1 MTIAGI
7 WSTRYTFEKEAIFQD
22 VAFCYMQQT
31 NSLLISQSK
40 FQMNNFF
47 SLHYLLFTKEFF
59 ALLNCCLFRIVDF
72 LSTVSLP
79 NAYAYSSNII
89 RFHFIMPWFISIYLY
104 SLKAQRCALYTHMH

>member
-7 WSTRYTFEKEAIFQD
+7 CSTRYTFQKEAIFQD

-47 SLHYLLFTKEFF
+47 NLHYLLFYQRILCFVE
-59 ALLNCCLFRIVDF
+59 LLLVQN
-72 LSTVSLP
+72 S
-79 NAYAYSSNII
+79 
-89 RFHFIMPWFISIYLY
+89 
-104 SLKAQRCALYTHMH
+104 